1 MAISRILL
9 SDLKAGRCSN
19 KVEMRLLDP
28 GKPVMLCLLILCS
41 IYHLSMV
48 SCTLSRVTTPGG
60 LKILDASSEKS
71 PTESVTNI
79 VYREIFAALATS
91 VSNANQNT
99 TPHIDGIN
107 NQI

>member
-1 MAISRILL
+1 M
-9 SDLKAGRCSN
+9 
-19 KVEMRLLDP
+19 
-28 GKPVMLCLLILCS
+28 
-41 IYHLSMV
+41 
-48 SCTLSRVTTPGG
+48 VTTPGG

-79 VYREIFAALATS
+79 VNREIFAALATS